1 MKETERDDR
10 ENERDDKENER
21 DRKRGQR
28 EWERSVYAIFGL
40 NLNLPSLF
48 VDICQVELNLYFDS
62 IFLTHI
68 RGESPTVTYRVINN
82 HFQLYTYAI

>member
-10 ENERDDKENER
+10 ENERDEKENER

-48 VDICQVELNLYFDS
+48 VDICHV
-62 IFLTHI
+62 
-68 RGESPTVTYRVINN
+68 
-82 HFQLYTYAI
+82 